1 MKKMLAMALTTILA
15 LTAVMCGG
23 ALAAGSAAEPVDVS
37 NTQVDYQNG
46 TYWAR
51 IQTRSRTTDTLQRIC
66 MRRTFTRLTRSGP
79 CRPGTR

>member
-23 ALAAGSAAEPVDVS
+23 ALAAGSVVA
-37 NTQVDYQNG
+37 
-46 TYWAR
+46 
-51 IQTRSRTTDTLQRIC
+51 RTTDTLQRIC
-66 MRRTFTRLTRSGP
+66 MCRTFTRLTRSGP